1 MAMTALVLLA
11 AGCGGGPRASVV
23 SAIDARDVTRSL
35 DEYDRFRE
43 DEGGGDPELLGAVAA
58 LVLERAVTDGEAE
71 ERDAALHQL
80 ALAGT
85 AGEAVLER
93 LAESAEDRAVRAR
106 ALGVLASRGRSSAHE
121 KLRAMVD
128 DDDPAVVAEA
138 VHTLDGATDT
148 ARLLALLTHTA
159 GEVRA
164 AAAKELGD
172 AAPDGAVFVAL
183 AEAARVDPL
192 PKVRAAATRSLGAFA
207 AQAFEPIRERLSDA
221 DTTVR
226 MAAVGALVAADR
238 ERALSALGSLLD
250 MTPTPAGVEAAR
262 VLATTEGEGA
272 ETARAFL
279 RGALVSGDSRVR
291 SQAAVALWSLPS
303 NEALVPAIVEALAAE
318 TEPAVKRVIAGILA
332 VRADTRDQALAAL
345 REMME
350 GRGMDAVQA
359 AALLAQHE
367 PAHAIPI
374 LTAAMENGEP
384 EVRRTAARAL
394 ARDALKPDAA
404 RTALRDDDPLVR
416 IYAAGGI
423 LAAASALD

>member
-1 MAMTALVLLA
+1 
-11 AGCGGGPRASVV
+11 
-23 SAIDARDVTRSL
+23 
-35 DEYDRFRE
+35 
-43 DEGGGDPELLGAVAA
+43 
-58 LVLERAVTDGEAE
+58 
-71 ERDAALHQL
+71 
-80 ALAGT
+80 
-85 AGEAVLER
+85 
-93 LAESAEDRAVRAR
+93 
-106 ALGVLASRGRSSAHE
+106 
-121 KLRAMVD
+121 VD

-262 VLATTEGEGA
+262 VLASTEGEGA